1 VAREQGTLNTDNPW
15 PRIGWGLVAT
25 IVVVAAVLGFGFLAR
40 YQQGGPTLDIWSA
53 ICRGIGITADTGP
66 ADEPKPAL
74 VTPTRIAWTSAT
86 LGQIA
91 AGDAKHGAFVALN
104 CTACHGEHGISQS
117 RLYPTLA
124 GMDAAVIY
132 KQLDDFRSGKRSWG
146 AMNAIG
152 HALSLED
159 SADVAANFATQSGGL
174 PALTGDRAPESGRSL
189 RESDPAKRL
198 VFAGDPQRGIPPC
211 AACHGPGGYKL
222 GATALQRQQADY
234 IEEQLTAFAQG
245 LRQND
250 IFEQMRIIAKQLTPE
265 EIHAVAAFYAG
276 GAGAPSAEGSASQ

>member
-1 VAREQGTLNTDNPW
+1 MAREPGALNTDNPW
-15 PRIGWGLVAT
+15 PRIGWGMMAT
-25 IVVVAAVLGFGFLAR
+25 IVVVAVVLGFAFLTR

-66 ADEPKPAL
+66 AGEPKPAL

-86 LGQIA
+86 LDQIA
-91 AGDAKHGAFVALN
+91 AGNAKHGAVVALN
-104 CTACHGEHGISQS
+104 CTPCHGERGISQS
-117 RLYPTLA
+117 GLYPTLA

-152 HALSLED
+152 QALSLQD
-159 SADVAANFATQSGGL
+159 FADVAANFAIQAGGL
-174 PALTGDRAPESGRSL
+174 PWLSGDRVPAPGRSL
-189 RESDPAKRL
+189 RQSDPAKRL
-198 VFAGDPQRGIPPC
+198 VFAGDPPRGIPPC

-222 GATALQRQQADY
+222 GAPALQRQQASY
-234 IEEQLTAFAQG
+234 IEAQLTAFAQG

-250 IFEQMRIIAKQLTPE
+250 IFEQMQIVAGRLTPDE
-265 EIHAVAAFYAG
+265 RHALAAFYAA